1 MKPMKCNL
9 KYHRILRK
17 ESLTMVPFDKIGDF
31 SYVVMIPNRIFAM
44 TIKLICEE

>member
-9 KYHRILRK
+9 KYHRILQK
-17 ESLTMVPFDKIGDF
+17 ESLAMVPFDKAENS